1 MSTSPQ
7 IFIGGWARFREECGV
22 TKKEAFE
29 DFRWMAQQESTF
41 NGLRWTIND
50 PSDFEDCRD
59 ALKRVEGGTEY
70 LKNYVP
76 LEEDEGINFHD
87 PIGEQ
92 IKLGDHHSGGS
103 YYAMLW
109 TYRALLNDWDG
120 WVLAQK
126 EKGAFGA
133 YQKIQVKPEVIS
145 SLYHSAKMFLDGNR
159 GTYPVVESDLLE
171 NAAQW
176 GLNGG
181 IEEIYPILSQLF
193 AEHMARLALQAQQQK
208 KREHNELIEGLKWK
222 YKHPSRWFDTPWGS
236 SISPPTPHYITENA
250 YAEME
255 AKYPGYRTH
264 IQRVKAA
271 MGNLKLP
278 DGITR
283 FSPQGEAYVKD
294 FLRRFEIAV

>member
-1 MSTSPQ
+1 MST
-7 IFIGGWARFREECGV
+7 IYIGGWARFREECAV

-29 DFRWMAQQESTF
+29 DFSWMARQESTF

-76 LEEDEGINFHD
+76 LEEDEGINFND
-87 PIGEQ
+87 PIGNQ
-92 IKLGDHHSGGS
+92 IQLGSHHSGCS
-103 YYAMLW
+103 YYSMLW

-126 EKGAFGA
+126 ERGAFEA

-145 SLYHSAKMFLDGNR
+145 SLYHSAKRFLDGNR
-159 GTYPVVESDLLE
+159 PPFPVVESELLE

-181 IEEIYPILSQLF
+181 IEEIYSILSHLF
-193 AEHMARLALQAQQQK
+193 AEHMAHLALRAQQQK
-208 KREHNELIEGLKWK
+208 KRAHNDLIGGLKFK
-222 YKHPSRWFDTPWGS
+222 YKHPMRWFDTPWGS
-236 SISPPTPHYITENA
+236 SISPTTPQYITEEA
-250 YAEME
+250 YEEME
-255 AKYPGYRTH
+255 AKYPGYRAH
-264 IQRVKAA
+264 IQKVKAA
-271 MGNLKLP
+271 MGQFSLP
-278 DGITR
+278 EGVTR
-283 FSPQGEAYVKD
+283 YSKAGEQYTD
-294 FLRRFEIAV
+294 TFLRSRGIIA